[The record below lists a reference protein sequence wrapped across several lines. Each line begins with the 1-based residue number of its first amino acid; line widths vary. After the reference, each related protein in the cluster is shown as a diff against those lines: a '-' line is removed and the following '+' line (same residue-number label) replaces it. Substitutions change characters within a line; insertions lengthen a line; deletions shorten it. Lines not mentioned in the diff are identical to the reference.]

1 MGNKIIKISLL
12 IILYFF
18 ALALSFF
25 LISLPLGIYSEIMMK
40 LNEGGLEG
48 MHLVVGAM
56 NMLYFIG
63 YLVVIIMLIQIIDS
77 TNNSP
82 FTYKNVKRFRIM
94 GLFLTINAVYE
105 CIRGYADNKFAGIQI
120 FSTGKGAITPLMM
133 IGLISALMCFVIA
146 EVFKK
151 AVEIKSDNDLTI

>member
-1 MGNKIIKISLL
+1 MVNTIIKSSII

-25 LISLPLGIYSEIMMK
+25 LISLPFGIYSEIMVK
-40 LNEGGLEG
+40 LNEGGLES

-82 FTYKNVKRFRIM
+82 FIYKNVKRFRVM
-94 GLFLTINAVYE
+94 GVFLTINAVYE

-120 FSTGKGAITPLMM
+120 FSTGNGAISPLMM
-133 IGLISALMCFVIA
+133 IGLISALMCFVMA

-151 AVEIKSDNDLTI
+151 AVEIKNDNDLTI